1 MLNYHEYEKAVYDWL
16 MAKHEDNPQFTFTV
30 RQSAGNGS
38 ERDYFIGTIKS
49 NYFATS
55 FWTLPVSFPGSSADC
70 VSLIFNMSKSGYAYY
85 FELNQT
91 QAPHDEQNESALNLI
106 KSLKEPLAKEF
117 NFRRPVQEANKMY
130 TIQVAAPEKL
140 YTDLES
146 MFSDIDSQIDRVIEL
161 TDQAIVK
168 EKELNP
174 DFKAHRVTI
183 DEFNS
188 LQDRLEKRLERHQNL
203 LTQILN
209 DLGERVTYTYLANL
223 RMLLGDLKLDVS
235 SEKIYFNYEKG
246 KLIFGIGQRYVF
258 NVSTEGYYTM
268 ISKTKTAEYI
278 EEFKTDTKA
287 YLTNYPLSYNLDS
300 YYRELLLA
308 AKEILQVT
316 NKSGYYKFD
325 KKDFRELVFERQAPD
340 KKDSDFPKMP
350 LNQILYGPPGTGKT
364 YHTINKALEII
375 NDKDVKALNWNDRS
389 AVKTLFQKKVDK
401 GQIVFTTF
409 HQSMSYEDFVEG
421 IKPKTVNEQVVYEVE
436 PGIFKSICDK
446 ARGAKG
452 NFEDVLDQFKVD
464 VNQGVREKILTIK
477 SKSTSFDIEYRGTNV
492 FYVQPHNSSKQN
504 PWYPVNIDNIRK
516 VFETGN
522 YERIYNATYVRE
534 IISYWE
540 KEYKLKK
547 SIGSSEEPYV
557 LIIDEVNR
565 GNVSAIFGELI
576 TLIEESKR
584 AGASEALELTLPYSK
599 EKFSIPSN
607 LYIIGTMNTAD
618 RSVEALD
625 TALRRR
631 FSFEEM
637 MPKPELLS
645 PQQMLFRLWKKH
657 WKAKWNDSVWLK
669 EDAELCDLLHIQP
682 LSEEKNEI
690 REQLDNLTEVEP
702 STFDAFVDQETF
714 SIENL
719 LNTINQRIEVLLDR
733 DHQIG
738 HSYFIDVNSL
748 DDLKG
753 VFYDKIIPLL
763 QEYFYGDYAKIG
775 LVLGRGFIKQK
786 SVNANLFASFDSD
799 LASIYEDKQTYQ
811 IKDYRTFVNL
821 EPNDTFETAIATL
834 LNQNKNATQAVSV

>member
-1 MLNYHEYEKAVYDWL
+1 MLKYHEYEKAVYQWL
-16 MAKHEDNPQFTFTV
+16 MDKHQENPEFTFTV
-30 RQSAGNGS
+30 RQSAGTGS
-38 ERDYFIGTIKS
+38 EKDYFIGTIKS

-70 VSLIFNMSKSGYAYY
+70 VSLIFTLSKSGYAYY

-91 QAPHDEQNESALNLI
+91 QSPHDEQNMSALSLI
-106 KSLKEPLAKEF
+106 KSLKEPLGEEF
-117 NFRRPVQEANKMY
+117 EFRRPVQETNKMY
-130 TIQVAAPEKL
+130 TIQVAAPEKF

-146 MFSDIDSQIDRVIEL
+146 MFSDIDSQIERVIEL
-161 TDQAIVK
+161 TDHAIAK

-174 DFKAHRVTI
+174 SFKAHRVTI
-183 DEFNS
+183 AEFNS
-188 LQDRLEKRLERHQNL
+188 LQNRLEKRLEKHQNIL
-203 LTQILN
+203 RQILD
-209 DLGERVTYTYLANL
+209 DLGERVSYTYLANL
-223 RMLLGDLKLDVS
+223 RILLAELKLDVS

-258 NVSTEGYYTM
+258 NASTDGYYTM
-268 ISKTKTAEYI
+268 ISKNKTAEYI
-278 EEFKTDTKA
+278 EEFKTETKA
-287 YLTNYPLSYNLDS
+287 YLTNYPLTYNIDS
-300 YYRELLLA
+300 NYNELLLA

-325 KKDFRELVFERQAPD
+325 KKDFRALVFEKEVPD
-340 KKDSDFPKMP
+340 KKDVNSPKMA

-375 NDKDVKALNWNDRS
+375 NDKDVKVVNWSDRS
-389 AVKTLFQKKVDK
+389 AVKTLFQNKVDK

-409 HQSMSYEDFVEG
+409 HQSMSYEDFIEG

-452 NFEDVLDQFKVD
+452 NFEEVLDKFKID
-464 VNQGVREKILTIK
+464 VNQGVSESALTIK
-477 SKSTSFDIEYRGTNV
+477 SKATYFDIEYRGTNV
-492 FYVQPHNSSKQN
+492 FYVKPHNSSKEN
-504 PWYPVNIDNIRK
+504 AWYPVNIENIRK

-522 YERIYNATYVRE
+522 YEKIYNATYVRE

-547 SIGSSEEPYV
+547 SVGSSEEPYV
-557 LIIDEVNR
+557 LIIDEINR

-584 AGASEALELTLPYSK
+584 AGATESLEVTLPYSK
-599 EKFSIPSN
+599 EKFSVPSN

-631 FSFEEM
+631 FAFEEM
-637 MPKPELLS
+637 LSKPELLA
-645 PQQMLFRLWKKH
+645 PEQMLFRLWKKH
-657 WKAKWNDSVWLK
+657 WIAKWDDPNWLRD
-669 EDAELCDLLHIQP
+669 DAALCELLRLQP
-682 LSEEKNEI
+682 LSEESSETKE
-690 REQLDNLTEVEP
+690 RLDNVVEITP
-702 STFDAFVDQETF
+702 AAFNEFIDHETF
-714 SIENL
+714 SIEKL

-748 DDLKG
+748 SDLEA

-775 LVLGRGFIKQK
+775 LVLGKGFVKKQEV
-786 SVNANLFASFDSD
+786 SADIFASFDAD
-799 LASIYEDKQTYQ
+799 LASNFEEKQTYQ
-811 IKDYRTFVNL
+811 IKDYRTRTHL
-821 EPNDTFETAIATL
+821 ELNDAFETAIATL
-834 LNQNKNATQAVSV
+834 LNQQKNAAQAVSI